1 MTAIESA
8 ATGGAIEITMIV
20 IVTGATAGVT
30 TGTAIEETG
39 SLVRNGTNPIIGVQ
53 AFACVVG
60 GEPNRLPTMCASLY
74 HSTRLCGSLV
84 YVAIG
89 GQATEGCVHQR
100 TQTEKETLSAAKA
113 CAADRAK
120 DRRQARRLRR

>member
-39 SLVRNGTNPIIGVQ
+39 SDEV
-53 AFACVVG
+53 
-60 GEPNRLPTMCASLY
+60 
-74 HSTRLCGSLV
+74 
-84 YVAIG
+84 
-89 GQATEGCVHQR
+89 
-100 TQTEKETLSAAKA
+100 
-113 CAADRAK
+113 
-120 DRRQARRLRR
+120 